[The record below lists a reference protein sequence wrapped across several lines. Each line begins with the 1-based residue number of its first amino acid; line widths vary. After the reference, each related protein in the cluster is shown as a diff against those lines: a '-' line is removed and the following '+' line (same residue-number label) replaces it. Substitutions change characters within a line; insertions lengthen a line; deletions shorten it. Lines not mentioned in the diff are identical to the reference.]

1 MKFPRNL
8 ALGLCLL
15 AAAASA
21 ARAHAF
27 LKHAN
32 PVPGSTV
39 AERPAS
45 LLLTYT
51 EDLAVPFCTVTV
63 TDSAGH
69 AVQTAKP
76 EPVPGHADELTVPL
90 HITAPGK
97 YIVTWHALS
106 ADTHKTKGSF
116 SFTVGS

>member
-39 AERPAS
+39 AERKPPNPNRCRAM
-45 LLLTYT
+45 LTN
-51 EDLAVPFCTVTV
+51 
-63 TDSAGH
+63 
-69 AVQTAKP
+69 
-76 EPVPGHADELTVPL
+76 
-90 HITAPGK
+90 
-97 YIVTWHALS
+97 
-106 ADTHKTKGSF
+106 
-116 SFTVGS
+116 